1 MDFSDF
7 QETLAS
13 AAEAQRWRPIG
24 EMLARKL
31 YARVMGGTE
40 DRIGNGGKREKFQ
53 VEGIGVDAYLVL
65 LGDFIA
71 TPNQTPAD
79 LFAAIKVVHGRQLK
93 EREAAVRPH
102 HKGWRDMTEAERQSY
117 QATIARV
124 KAKMADDLA
133 QLHAEGKIP
142 VTKVAGF
149 SSVGSLLA
157 GQTLKTGLDDLQLSA
172 QLEQEPG
179 PAISTDSDDLEWEDA
194 A

>member
-1 MDFSDF
+1 MNFADF

-24 EMLARKL
+24 EMLAAKL

-40 DRIGNGGKREKFQ
+40 DRLGNGGKKEKFKI
-53 VEGIGVDAYLVL
+53 EGIGLDAYLVL
-65 LGDFIA
+65 LGDFVA

-79 LFAAIKVVHGRQLK
+79 LFVAIKAVHSRQIK
-93 EREAAVRPH
+93 EREASVRPH
-102 HKGWRDMTEAERQSY
+102 HRGWRDMTEAERESY

-124 KAKMADDLA
+124 KTKMADDLA
-133 QLHAEGKIP
+133 KLYAAGKIP
-142 VTKVAGF
+142 ITKVSGF

-157 GQTLKTGLDDLQLSA
+157 GQTLKAGLDDLQLEA
-172 QLEQEPG
+172 QLQQQ
-179 PAISTDSDDLEWEDA
+179 PAPAADDWEEA